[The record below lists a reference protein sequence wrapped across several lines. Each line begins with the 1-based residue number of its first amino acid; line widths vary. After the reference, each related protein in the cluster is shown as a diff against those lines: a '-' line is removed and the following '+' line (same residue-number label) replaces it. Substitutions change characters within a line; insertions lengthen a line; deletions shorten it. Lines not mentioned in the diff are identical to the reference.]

1 MNSMPTISAVT
12 KNRVTSSN
20 PSNAMSKNTK
30 EITRMTR
37 RAYWQRGVTQSNG
50 ELMRYT
56 MPMIW
61 EIGKEVTVAG
71 TRYRIEES
79 GWRKLG

>member
-1 MNSMPTISAVT
+1 
-12 KNRVTSSN
+12 
-20 PSNAMSKNTK
+20 
-30 EITRMTR
+30 MTR

-61 EIGKEVTVAG
+61 EIGQKVTVAG
-71 TRYRIEES
+71 TLYVIRAD
-79 GWRKLG
+79 GWRKLK